1 MSYPSFPQYA
11 GHGVDRAD
19 PVALV
24 LEARIPSY
32 LQEKAN
38 RGSGNRAL
46 SRSIRGSAGRG
57 CGSRGN
63 HHAAASRD
71 DRCPSVG
78 IDAAATRFAGYSA
91 VQQAGE
97 DGDSIVGLAGML
109 GLLWRVSLRPLPSL
123 PRRRLFVWLRLRRV
137 LLPLP
142 RLWLLLLLILLRR
155 MTLSLR
161 LGLGLLA
168 ALLLGVVFRLVPPLL
183 L

>member
-1 MSYPSFPQYA
+1 MASTVLIPQPWYWKR
-11 GHGVDRAD
+11 G
-19 PVALV
+19 
-24 LEARIPSY
+24 Y
-32 LQEKAN
+32 LLLPEKAN

-63 HHAAASRD
+63 QHAAASRD

-97 DGDSIVGLAGML
+97 GGDSIVGLAGML
-109 GLLWRVSLRPLPSL
+109 GLLWRVSLRPLLSL
-123 PRRRLFVWLRLRRV
+123 PRRCLFVWLRLRRV

-142 RLWLLLLLILLRR
+142 RLWLLLRR
-155 MTLSLR
+155 MTLSLG